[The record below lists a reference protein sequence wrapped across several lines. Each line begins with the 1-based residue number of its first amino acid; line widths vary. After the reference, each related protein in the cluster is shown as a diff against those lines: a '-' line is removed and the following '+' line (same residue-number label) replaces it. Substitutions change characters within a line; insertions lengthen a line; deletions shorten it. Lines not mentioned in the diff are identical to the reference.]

1 MAYTV
6 KTSEKHP
13 GVYPGHRVYGEQLVK
28 VKGVEYRIW
37 NPYRSKLAAAIL
49 KGLSQS
55 PIKSGE
61 KVLYLGA
68 ATGTTASHV
77 GDIVGRSGRV
87 YCVEF
92 SHRVMRE
99 LINVCNVRKNLIPIL
114 ADARKPSFYKAIVP
128 KVDGIYCDVAQ
139 PDQARILAD
148 NADVFLKPGGWI
160 LIAIKARSIDVKRP
174 SEEIIEEQISDM
186 KQRGIK
192 VLETHPRSALK
203 NTGLNSVKDALSK
216 YINLGDI
223 VLEKLSKDTLDAIV
237 CAAVGWA
244 YVNRDVEV
252 VAASDGKIF
261 LLKKVSY

>member
-1 MAYTV
+1 MPYTV
-6 KTSEKHP
+6 KSSDKYPGIYWLVSETGEEHLATKNS
-13 GVYPGHRVYGEQLVK
+13 YPGHRVYGEQLVK

-49 KGLSQS
+49 KGLSRS
-55 PIKSGE
+55 PIRGGE

-77 GDIVGRSGRV
+77 GDIVGKSGRV

-114 ADARKPSFYKAIVP
+114 ADARKPNFYKAVVP

-174 SEEIIEEQISDM
+174 SEEIIEEQINDM
-186 KQRGIK
+186 KERGVK
-192 VLETHPRSALK
+192 V
-203 NTGLNSVKDALSK
+203 
-216 YINLGDI
+216 
-223 VLEKLSKDTLDAIV
+223 
-237 CAAVGWA
+237 
-244 YVNRDVEV
+244 VEV
-252 VAASDGKIF
+252 VPLEPYDKDHAMVYATKP
-261 LLKKVSY
+261 